1 MMSSKE
7 KYVRVEFHCH
17 TAVSMDS
24 SNRIDRLLKTAR
36 ERGLD
41 RLCITDHNTI
51 QPALKAQEM
60 DAQMVVVG
68 EEIRTTEGELL
79 TFFVTREVEPDQSPM
94 ATIELLK
101 KQNAFI
107 SVAHPF
113 DRRRHHWSM
122 ETLEKILPYL
132 DGFEI
137 FNSRCFDPSANARA
151 KDFALKNKLPGMV
164 GSDAHSLVELGLAS
178 MRLPDFKNTDELR
191 EALARAE
198 ITAQP
203 FTPFNHFLANA
214 SIFLGKVMPWNWGNK
229 Y

>member
-1 MMSSKE
+1 MPPEE
-7 KYVRVEFHCH
+7 KWVRVEFHCH
-17 TAVSMDS
+17 TAVSIDS

-36 ERGLD
+36 ECGLD

-51 QPALKAQEM
+51 QPALKAQAM
-60 DAQMVVVG
+60 DPQLVVVG

-79 TFFVTREVEPDQSPM
+79 AYFVTQEVQPDQSPQH
-94 ATIELLK
+94 TIEQLK

-113 DRRRHHWSM
+113 DRRRHHWS
-122 ETLEKILPYL
+122 EESLRIIRPNL
-132 DGFEI
+132 DGIEI
-137 FNSRCFDPSANARA
+137 FNSRCFNPLANAKA
-151 KDFALKNKLPGMV
+151 ANFALENSLPGLV

-178 MRLPDFKNTDELR
+178 MRLPIFCSADELR
-191 EALARAE
+191 QVLFQAE

-203 FTPFNHFLANA
+203 FTPLKHFLANA
-214 SIFLGKVMPWNWGNK
+214 SIFFAKVMPCNWGNI